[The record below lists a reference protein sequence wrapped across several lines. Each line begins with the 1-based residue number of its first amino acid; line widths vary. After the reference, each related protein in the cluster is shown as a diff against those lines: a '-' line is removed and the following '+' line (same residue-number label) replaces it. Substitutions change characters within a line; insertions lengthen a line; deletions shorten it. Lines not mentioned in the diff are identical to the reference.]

1 MGLRIKPLHCPD
13 QSTSRKKRRNKLNT
27 LEKVFRQNPL
37 TIYHNLDL
45 KSAWSV
51 HQETA
56 SAEVWYIQM
65 SPTTLINIFGCWLRW
80 ETLLGAWWW
89 WWWSLVRSWCDRGVP
104 WAHMTTSYPLTSDHW
119 LWAHL
124 TLLTISSYGHP
135 RHSQLYH
142 SQLQL
147 EKAFQWQAHIA
158 HSMAYHLWMCNV
170 NGILD
175 YKSDLWLYSDI
186 SALYMT

>member
-1 MGLRIKPLHCPD
+1 MNWILL
-13 QSTSRKKRRNKLNT
+13 T
-27 LEKVFRQNPL
+27 KVFRQNLL
-37 TIYHNLDL
+37 TIYHKLDF
-45 KSAWSV
+45 KSACSV

-56 SAEVWYIQM
+56 SAEVWYIHM
-65 SPTTLINIFGCWLRW
+65 SPATLINISRLWLHW
-80 ETLLGAWWW
+80 KTLLGAKWW

-124 TLLTISSYGHP
+124 TLLTISSYGQWSSLSFLP
-135 RHSQLYH
+135 FHSQP
-142 SQLQL
+142 QL
-147 EKAFQWQAHIA
+147 EKAFQWHAHIA

>member
-1 MGLRIKPLHCPD
+1 MYNGHNGPSDQTITLPRPINIKEEEEEWIEYSWQKYFAKISSQFTTTLILSQSGVYVHC
-13 QSTSRKKRRNKLNT
+13 TSKKK
-27 LEKVFRQNPL
+27 
-37 TIYHNLDL
+37 
-45 KSAWSV
+45 
-51 HQETA
+51 A
-56 SAEVWYIQM
+56 SAEVWYIYM
-65 SPTTLINIFGCWLRW
+65 SPATLINISRLWLHW
-80 ETLLGAWWW
+80 KTLLGAKWW

-135 RHSQLYH
+135 RHSWLYH

-175 YKSDLWLYSDI
+175 YKSDLWL
-186 SALYMT
+186 